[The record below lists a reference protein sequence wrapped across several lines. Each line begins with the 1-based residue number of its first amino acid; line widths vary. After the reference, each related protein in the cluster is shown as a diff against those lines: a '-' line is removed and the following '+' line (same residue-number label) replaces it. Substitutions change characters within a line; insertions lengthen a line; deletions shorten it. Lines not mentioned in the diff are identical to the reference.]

1 MSTQF
6 YNLTVSEIVKETD
19 DTVSLSFKIPPEL
32 IDIFKYHHGQ
42 YLTLKFNIKGESYR
56 RAYSMSSAPDDEDI
70 TVTVKRVADGKV
82 STYISDHIRPGSEV
96 EVMPPQGRF
105 FSPLREENRK
115 TYYLFGAGSGITPL
129 MSIIKAIVEKEPQ
142 STVYLFYGNRN
153 EESIIFKEKLQAM
166 EKKYSGQLFVDHI
179 LSKPKKEKQG
189 GLGGLFK
196 KATYSWKG
204 KIGRI
209 DSKTTAQFL
218 DQNPPRNEQVEYFIC
233 GPNNMIENVESTLLS
248 RGIDKKHIH
257 TERFSSAK
265 LPHEKTP
272 TSDTGITEGSKLI
285 VHLDGERIETTV
297 KKGKTILDTLLALKY
312 EAPYSCYAGAC
323 ATCMGK
329 LIKGT
334 VKMDACFA
342 LDDDEV
348 ANGYILTCQSH
359 PTSEEVEVTY
369 EV

>member
-1 MSTQF
+1 MA
-6 YNLTVSEIVKETD
+6 E
-19 DTVSLSFKIPPEL
+19 
-32 IDIFKYHHGQ
+32 
-42 YLTLKFNIKGESYR
+42 
-56 RAYSMSSAPDDEDI
+56 
-70 TVTVKRVADGKV
+70 GKV
-82 STYISDHIRPGSEV
+82 STYISDHIRPGSV
-96 EVMPPQGRF
+96 IEVMPPQGRF

-129 MSIIKAIVEKEPQ
+129 MSIIKAVVEKEPQ
-142 STVYLFYGNRN
+142 STVCLFYGNRN
-153 EESIIFKEKLQAM
+153 EESIIFKDKLQTM
-166 EKKYSGQLFVDHI
+166 EKKYGGQLFVDHI
-179 LSKPKKEKQG
+179 LSKPKKEKTG

-196 KATYSWKG
+196 KATYNWQG

-209 DSKTTAQFL
+209 DSKTTAEFL
-218 DQNPPRNEQVEYFIC
+218 DQNSPRNEQVEYFIC

-248 RGIDKKHIH
+248 RGIDKKHVH
-257 TERFSSAK
+257 AERFSSVK
-265 LPHEKTP
+265 LPHEKGA
-272 TSDTGITEGSKLI
+272 DAKEGSILI

-297 KKGKTILDTLLALKY
+297 KKGKTILDTLIELKY
-312 EAPYSCYAGAC
+312 DAPYSCYAGAC

-342 LDDDEV
+342 LDEDEV

-359 PTSEEVEVTY
+359 PTSDEVEVTY